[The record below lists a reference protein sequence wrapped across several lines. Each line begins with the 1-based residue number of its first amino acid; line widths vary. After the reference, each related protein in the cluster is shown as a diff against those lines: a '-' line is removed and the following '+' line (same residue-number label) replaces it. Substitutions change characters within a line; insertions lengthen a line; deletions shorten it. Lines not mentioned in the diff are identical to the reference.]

1 MPFIAVFPF
10 TVITSVWASPN
21 VTLPFKLVTPLTVKF
36 LSIVVLFS
44 TPKVPFIAVFP
55 FIVITS
61 VWVSPNVTLP
71 FKLVAP
77 LTCKVPFKV
86 VFPSTSKTFSTINAL
101 LSLVS
106 TVESIVARCLEL
118 VVFVPLYLP
127 IPLI

>member
-10 TVITSVWASPN
+10 T
-21 VTLPFKLVTPLTVKF
+21 
-36 LSIVVLFS
+36 
-44 TPKVPFIAVFP
+44 
-55 FIVITS
+55 VITS

-118 VVFVPLYLP
+118 VVFVPLYPP